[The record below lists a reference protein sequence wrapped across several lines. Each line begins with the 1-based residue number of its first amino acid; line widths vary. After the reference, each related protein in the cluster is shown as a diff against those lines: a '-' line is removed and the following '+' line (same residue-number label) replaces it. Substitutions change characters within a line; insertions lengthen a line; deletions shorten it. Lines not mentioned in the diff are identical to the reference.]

1 MSKHPG
7 SETSSSTCKS
17 QVSSIEEKLDIIKY
31 LERNMGMC
39 HSLSNEHK
47 GIHIEDHQRQSAKK
61 SMADITSSATK
72 SLRTRPKE
80 KKQWKDW

>member
-39 HSLSNEHK
+39 HSLSNENK
-47 GIHIEDHQRQSAKK
+47 GIHIEDHQSQSAKK